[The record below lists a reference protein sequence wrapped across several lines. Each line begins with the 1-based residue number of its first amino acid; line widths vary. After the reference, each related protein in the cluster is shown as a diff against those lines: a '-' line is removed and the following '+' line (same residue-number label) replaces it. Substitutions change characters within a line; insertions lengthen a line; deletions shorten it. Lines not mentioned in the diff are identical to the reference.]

1 MAAEMVKEKGKMA
14 EDLYKALGV
23 PKSATAD
30 EIRKAYRKIA
40 KASHPDLNPGDKAAE
55 ARFKAAQAA
64 WDILGDPDKRA
75 RYDRGEIDAAGQ
87 ERTAQQFWRRYADAK
102 EGTRYQSESGYA
114 DFADFSDIFS
124 DLFARGAGAGG
135 AGGTAGAGRI
145 RTRGQDRRYHLEV
158 DFLDAARGT
167 TRRITVPRGG
177 PGGGPGAGPGG
188 ATLDV
193 TIPAGVQD
201 GTVLRLKGKG
211 APGLGGGPAGDALV
225 ELAVRPHRHFVR
237 EGDDIVLEL
246 PITLDEAVLGAK
258 IEVPTIGGRV
268 QMTVP
273 KGSSSGDVLRLKGRG
288 LKTKTGSGDQR
299 VVLRVVMPERV
310 DAELEKF
317 VKGWR
322 EKHPYDP
329 RAELR
334 RET

>member
-1 MAAEMVKEKGKMA
+1 MAD
-14 EDLYKALGV
+14 DLYKALGV
-23 PKSATAD
+23 AKTATTD
-30 EIRKAYRKIA
+30 EMRKAYRKIA
-40 KASHPDLNPGDKAAE
+40 KSSHPDLNPGDKAAE

-64 WDILGDPDKRA
+64 WDILGDTEKRA
-75 RYDRGEIDAAGQ
+75 RYDRGEIDATGQ
-87 ERTAQQFWRRYADAK
+87 ENRQQQFWRRYADAG
-102 EGTRYQSESGYA
+102 EGGRYKSESGFA
-114 DFADFSDIFS
+114 DFADVSDIFS
-124 DLFARGAGAGG
+124 DLFGRTGGAGG
-135 AGGTAGAGRI
+135 AGSNARGERFRPRGQE
-145 RTRGQDRRYHLEV
+145 TRGQDRRYHLEV

-167 TRRITVPRGG
+167 TRRITM
-177 PGGGPGAGPGG
+177 PGG

-193 TIPAGVQD
+193 SIPPGVQD

-211 APGLGGGPAGDALV
+211 GTGGGPGVGGGQAGDALV
-225 ELAVRPHRHFVR
+225 ELAVRPHGRFAR

-246 PITLDEAVLGAK
+246 PVTLDEAVLGAR

-288 LKTKTGSGDQR
+288 IKGKGGAGDQR
-299 VVLRVVMPERV
+299 VVLKVVMPERV

-317 VKGWR
+317 LKGWR
-322 EKHPYDP
+322 ETNRYDP

>member
-1 MAAEMVKEKGKMA
+1 MA

-23 PKSATAD
+23 AKTATAD

-40 KASHPDLNPGDKAAE
+40 KSSHPDLNPGDKAAE

-64 WDILGDPDKRA
+64 WDILGDADKRA

-87 ERTAQQFWRRYADAK
+87 ERAQRQSWRRYADAK
-102 EGTRYQSESGYA
+102 EGGRYQSESGYA

-124 DLFARGAGAGG
+124 DLFGRSGASAGSAAGRGAGG
-135 AGGTAGAGRI
+135 AGGAEGGRV
-145 RTRGQDRRYHLEV
+145 RTRGQDRRFHLEV
-158 DFLDAARGT
+158 DFLDAVRGT
-167 TRRITVPRGG
+167 TQRIAMGT
-177 PGGGPGAGPGG
+177 GAAP
-188 ATLDV
+188 TLDV

-225 ELAVRPHRHFVR
+225 ELRVRPHRHFRR
-237 EGDDIVLEL
+237 EGDDIVLEV
-246 PITLDEAVLGAK
+246 PVTIDEAALGAR

-273 KGSSSGDVLRLKGRG
+273 KGSGSGDVLRLKGRG
-288 LKTKTGSGDQR
+288 IKGKSGTGDQR
-299 VVLRVVMPERV
+299 VVLRIAMPERV
-310 DAELEKF
+310 DAELERF
-317 VKGWR
+317 LTEWR
-322 EKHPYDP
+322 ETHSYDP